1 VRKYHATKAMLIGL
15 VLLLLYY
22 DLFVKPNVYRKLW
35 FAIVWS
41 AIAAIAVVRSEGK
54 GWTLDV
60 LKLRSDLQFV
70 LSCTLILATVV
81 ATDWGALGT
90 RDIIQ
95 AGYTFW
101 LLVGLYREGCA
112 WAWSRIKALMSL
124 GTL

>member
-1 VRKYHATKAMLIGL
+1 MRKYHAMKAMLIGL
-15 VLLLLYY
+15 VLLLLYN
-22 DLFVKPNVYRKLW
+22 DLFVKPNVYRKPW

-54 GWTLDV
+54 GWMLDV

-90 RDIIQ
+90 RDMIQ
-95 AGYTFW
+95 AGHTFW
-101 LLVGLYREGCA
+101 LIVGQYREGCA
-112 WAWSRIKALMSL
+112 WAWSRVKVLMNLGAL
-124 GTL
+124 